1 MKYRILMDDELEVF
15 AEDLK
20 HFLIVNGIHAEEWEE
35 INKNDKEKAVQL
47 VELFSDNVLQIVYE
61 KVKFIEHRSEKSCL
75 VFQFNKENIEM
86 ISLTLKATSN
96 SDLSTPESI
105 HDVIV
110 NRPNELQIFKTSKEY
125 SKERE
130 MEIHEMLQQGC
141 VNSSEAF
148 WISLTKLI

>member
-1 MKYRILMDDELEVF
+1 MKYRILTDDELEVF

-20 HFLIVNGIHAEEWEE
+20 HFLIVNGVHTEEWEE

-110 NRPNELQIFKTSKEY
+110 NRPNELQIFKTSKAY

-148 WISLTKLI
+148 WVSLSKLI

>member
-1 MKYRILMDDELEVF
+1 MKYRILSDEELEVF

-20 HFLIVNGIHAEEWEE
+20 HFLIVNGVHAEEWEK
-35 INKNDKEKAVQL
+35 INKSDKQKAIKL

-61 KVKFIEHRSEKSCL
+61 KIRFIEHRSEKSCL
-75 VFQFNKENIEM
+75 VFKLNKDNIEM
-86 ISLTLKATSN
+86 ISLTLKKGAESN
-96 SDLSTPESI
+96 LSTPESI
-105 HDVIV
+105 HDTIV
-110 NRPNELQIFKTSKEY
+110 KRPNDLQYFTSEKAY

-148 WISLTKLI
+148 WVSLEKLL